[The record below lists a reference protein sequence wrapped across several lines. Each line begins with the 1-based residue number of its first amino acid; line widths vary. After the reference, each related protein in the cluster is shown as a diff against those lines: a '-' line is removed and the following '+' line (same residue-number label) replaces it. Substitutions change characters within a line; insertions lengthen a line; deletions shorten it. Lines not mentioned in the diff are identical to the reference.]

1 MFEVIQIIEARSPDG
16 ATGKFSVLAGNHWK
30 EKEALVTGVP
40 FEEAKKAAL
49 DYLQRLEA

>member
-1 MFEVIQIIEARSPDG
+1 MFESIQIIEASSPDG
-16 ATGKFSVLAGNHWK
+16 LTGEFSVLAGNRWK
-30 EKEALVTGVP
+30 EKETLVTGVS

>member
-1 MFEVIQIIEARSPDG
+1 MFEVIKIIEAHTPEG
-16 ATGKFSVLAGNHWK
+16 ATGEFSVLAGNHWGVQD
-30 EKEALVTGVP
+30 ELVSGVS